1 MTTVIPAKERVSWRS
16 RAGLLALCGILPV
29 LGVGYQIAAKE
40 TAQALK
46 HTAFGLEWLSQ
57 LFHQPWAAVLLVLE
71 VASFAAWMS
80 VLARMRLSAAF
91 PLTALGYV
99 LIIGVSWTVFHE
111 PANLL
116 QVIGGAIILAGVWLI
131 GRGDPAASDP
141 T

>member
-1 MTTVIPAKERVSWRS
+1 MSAVEPALGKTPRRGQV
-16 RAGLLALCGILPV
+16 GLWALCGALPV
-29 LGVGYQIAAKE
+29 LGLGFQVAAKE

-46 HTAFGLEWLSQ
+46 HTAFGLEWFSQ

-71 VASFAAWMS
+71 IASFAAWMS

-111 PANLL
+111 PANVL
-116 QVIGGAIILAGVWLI
+116 QVVGGAVILAGVWLI